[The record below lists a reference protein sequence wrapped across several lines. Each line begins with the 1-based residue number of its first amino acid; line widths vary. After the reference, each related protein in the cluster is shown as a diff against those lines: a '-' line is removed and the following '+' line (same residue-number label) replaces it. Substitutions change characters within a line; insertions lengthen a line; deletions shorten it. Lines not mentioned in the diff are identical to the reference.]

1 MSSYV
6 LPRKIARFAIF
17 RPGMPLKTW
26 LDKQSDKPDILLN
39 ASLYQSSGKPIGTII
54 ENGKMVN
61 NAGGGFG
68 FGTADGASVGFGGPW
83 DKVWKDYLT
92 GYYGIVQQGK
102 AVSKP
107 WTDEYVF
114 EQKLSRIAFGQ
125 LKDGRYA
132 VFTANGVNIDQMAVQ
147 GVQAGFESLCNLDG
161 GGSRALYW
169 LGSWVHISTRTPY
182 NAIAI
187 WLEPDTKEE
196 KPMRK
201 TFQVCLDA
209 GHYGNYNA
217 GAVKGYYESVR
228 MWKLTELLA
237 QELTSRGITVIK
249 TRSNQKSDLSLI
261 SRGKKAK
268 GCDLAVSMHSNGAS
282 QKSVDYPAGLVFRDN
297 ARTDLDERSAEIG
310 LALAKVVQNV
320 MGTTQSART
329 MTKASSSDRDGNG
342 IRDDEYYG
350 FLEGARQVKVPGV
363 ILEHSFHTNPK
374 AAAWLMSD
382 ANLAKLAKAEAD
394 CIAEWLEGTAKPVTQ
409 TLQVAQRKSA
419 TFNKAYKT
427 TADLNM
433 RAGAGTDFPV
443 LTTLPQGATFRCY
456 GFYNVEGST
465 VWLYGVAAGKKG
477 YCSKAY
483 LK

>member
-1 MSSYV
+1 MSTYI
-6 LPRKIARFAIF
+6 LPRKIHRFEIF

-26 LDKQSDKPDILLN
+26 LDRQTNKPDILLN
-39 ASLYQSSGKPIGTII
+39 CSLYHANGKPIGTII
-54 ENGKMVN
+54 DDGKMVN

-68 FGTADGASVGFGGPW
+68 FGTADGFSVGFGGPW
-83 DKVWKDYLT
+83 SKAWKDYVT

-107 WTDEYVF
+107 WADGYVF
-114 EQKLSRIAFGQ
+114 DQKLSRIAFGQ

-132 VFTANGVNIDQMAVQ
+132 VFTANGVNIDQLAVQ

-169 LGSWVHISTRTPY
+169 LGRWVHISTRTPY

-196 KPMRK
+196 KPISK
-201 TFQVCLDA
+201 PFKVCLDA

-237 QELTSRGITVIK
+237 KELTARGITVIK
-249 TRSNQKSDLSLI
+249 TRSNQATDLALT
-261 SRGKKAK
+261 SRGRKAK
-268 GCDLAVSMHSNGAS
+268 GCDLFLSMHSNAAS
-282 QKSVDYPAGLVFRDN
+282 VESVDYPVAYVPLNGTGT
-297 ARTDLDERSAEIG
+297 AIG
-310 LALAKVVQNV
+310 QKLADIVADV
-320 MGTTQSART
+320 MGTVQKGRT
-329 MTKASSSDRDGNG
+329 ATRKGSGGAD
-342 IRDDEYYG
+342 YYG
-350 FLEGARQVKVPGV
+350 VIRGAVAVGVPGV
-363 ILEHSFHTNPK
+363 ILEHSFHTNHK

-394 CIAEWLEGTAKPVTQ
+394 CIAEWLKGTAKSSAP
-409 TLQVAQRKSA
+409 TLQVAKSKSA
-419 TFNKAYKT
+419 AYNKAYKT

-433 RAGAGTDFPV
+433 RSGAGTDFPV
-443 LTTLPQGATFRCY
+443 LTTLPHGSAFRCY
-456 GFYNVEGST
+456 GFYNVVGST
-465 VWLYGVAAGKKG
+465 VWLFGEAAGKKG

-483 LK
+483 LL

>member
-1 MSSYV
+1 MSVYSI
-6 LPRKIARFAIF
+6 PRKIQRFEIF

-26 LDKQSDKPDILLN
+26 LDRQTDKPDILLN
-39 ASLYQSSGKPIGTII
+39 CSLYHANGKPIGTII
-54 ENGKMVN
+54 EDGKMVN

-68 FGTADGASVGFGGPW
+68 FGTADGFSVGFGGPW
-83 DKVWKDYLT
+83 YKAWKDYVT

-107 WTDEYVF
+107 WADGYVF
-114 EQKLSRIAFGQ
+114 DQKLSRIAFGQ

-132 VFTANGVNIDQMAVQ
+132 VFTANGVNIDQMAIQ

-169 LGSWVHISTRTPY
+169 LGRWVHISTRTPY

-187 WLEPDTKEE
+187 WLEPESKEE
-196 KPMRK
+196 KPVGK
-201 TFQVCLDA
+201 TFKVCLDA

-237 QELTSRGITVIK
+237 KELTARGITVIK
-249 TRSNQKSDLSLI
+249 TRSNQATDLALT

-268 GCDLAVSMHSNGAS
+268 GCDLFLSMHSNAAGAE
-282 QKSVDYPAGLVFRDN
+282 SVDYPVAYVPLNGTGT
-297 ARTDLDERSAEIG
+297 AIG
-310 LALAKVVQNV
+310 QKLADIVADV
-320 MGTTQSART
+320 MGTVQKGRT
-329 MTKASSSDRDGNG
+329 ATRKGSGGAD
-342 IRDDEYYG
+342 YYG
-350 FLEGARQVKVPGV
+350 VIRGAVSVGVPGV
-363 ILEHSFHTNPK
+363 ILEHSFHTNRK
-374 AAAWLMSD
+374 AAAWLMND

-394 CIAEWLEGTAKPVTQ
+394 CIAEWLKGTAKPAAQ
-409 TLQVAQRKSA
+409 TLQVAQHKSA
-419 TFNKAYKT
+419 AYNKAYKT

-433 RAGAGTDFPV
+433 RSGAGTDFPV
-443 LTTLPQGATFRCY
+443 LTTLEKGAAFRCY
-456 GFYNVEGST
+456 GFYNVVGST
-465 VWLYGVAAGKKG
+465 VWLFGDAAGKKG

-483 LK
+483 LL

>member
-1 MSSYV
+1 MSTYI
-6 LPRKIARFAIF
+6 LPRKIKRFEIF

-26 LDKQSDKPDILLN
+26 LDKQTDKPDVLLN
-39 ASLYQSSGKPIGTII
+39 CSLYHSSGKPIGTII
-54 ENGKMVN
+54 EDGKMVN

-83 DKVWKDYLT
+83 SKAWKDYVT

-107 WTDEYVF
+107 WADGYVF
-114 EQKLSRIAFGQ
+114 DQKLSRIAFGQ

-132 VFTANGVNIDQMAVQ
+132 VFTVNGVNIDQLAVQ

-169 LGSWVHISTRTPY
+169 LGQWVHISTRTPY

-196 KPMRK
+196 KPMSRP
-201 TFQVCLDA
+201 FRVCLDA

-237 QELTSRGITVIK
+237 RELNARGITVIK
-249 TRSNQKSDLSLI
+249 TRSNQATDLALT
-261 SRGKKAK
+261 SRGRKAK
-268 GCDLAVSMHSNGAS
+268 GCDLFLSMHSNAAGAE
-282 QKSVDYPAGLVFRDN
+282 SVDYPVAYVPLNG
-297 ARTDLDERSAEIG
+297 TGTTIG
-310 LALAKVVQNV
+310 HKLADIVADV
-320 MGTTQSART
+320 MGTVQKGRT
-329 MTKASSSDRDGNG
+329 ATRKG
-342 IRDDEYYG
+342 IGGADYYG
-350 FLEGARQVKVPGV
+350 VIRGAVAVGVPGV

-394 CIAEWLEGTAKPVTQ
+394 CIAEWLKGTEKSSDP

-419 TFNKAYKT
+419 AYNKAYKT

-433 RAGAGTDFPV
+433 RSGAGTDFPV
-443 LTTLPQGATFRCY
+443 LTTLPQGAAFRCY
-456 GFYNVEGST
+456 GFYNVVGST
-465 VWLYGVAAGKKG
+465 VWLFGEAAGKKG
-477 YCSKAY
+477 YCSKVY

>member
-1 MSSYV
+1 MSTYI
-6 LPRKIARFAIF
+6 LPRKIKRFEIF

-26 LDKQSDKPDILLN
+26 MDKQTDKPDVLLN
-39 ASLYQSSGKPIGTII
+39 CSLYHANGKPIGTII
-54 ENGKMVN
+54 ADGKMVN

-68 FGTADGASVGFGGPW
+68 FGTADGFSVGFGGPW
-83 DKVWKDYLT
+83 SKAWKDYVT

-107 WTDEYVF
+107 WADGYVF
-114 EQKLSRIAFGQ
+114 DQKLSRIAFGQ

-132 VFTANGVNIDQMAVQ
+132 VFTANGVNIDQMAIQ

-169 LGSWVHISTRTPY
+169 LGQWVHISTRTPY

-187 WLEPDTKEE
+187 WLEKEPKEE
-196 KPMRK
+196 KPISRH
-201 TFQVCLDA
+201 FRVCLDA

-237 QELTSRGITVIK
+237 RELTGRGITVIK
-249 TRSNQKSDLSLI
+249 TRSNQATDLALT
-261 SRGKKAK
+261 SRGRKAK
-268 GCDLAVSMHSNGAS
+268 GCDLFLSMHSNAAS
-282 QKSVDYPAGLVFRDN
+282 VESVDYPVAYVPLNGTGT
-297 ARTDLDERSAEIG
+297 AIG
-310 LALAKVVQNV
+310 QKLADIVADIMGTVQN
-320 MGTTQSART
+320 GRT
-329 MTKASSSDRDGNG
+329 ATRKGSSGAD
-342 IRDDEYYG
+342 YYG
-350 FLEGARQVKVPGV
+350 VIRGAVAVGVPGV

-374 AAAWLMSD
+374 AAEWLMSD
-382 ANLAKLAKAEAD
+382 DNLAKLAKAEAD
-394 CIAEWLEGTAKPVTQ
+394 CIAEWLKGTAKPAAQ

-419 TFNKAYKT
+419 AYNKAYKT

-433 RAGAGTDFPV
+433 RSGAGTDFPV
-443 LTTLPQGATFRCY
+443 LTTLPQGTTFRCY
-456 GFYNVEGST
+456 GFYNVVGST
-465 VWLYGVAAGKKG
+465 VWLFGESAGKKG

-483 LK
+483 LL

>member
-1 MSSYV
+1 MSTYI
-6 LPRKIARFAIF
+6 LPRKIQRFEIF

-26 LDKQSDKPDILLN
+26 LDKQTDKPDVLLN
-39 ASLYQSSGKPIGTII
+39 CSLYHANGKPIGTII
-54 ENGKMVN
+54 EDGKMVN

-68 FGTADGASVGFGGPW
+68 FGTTDGASVGFGGPW
-83 DKVWKDYLT
+83 SKAWKDYVT

-107 WTDEYVF
+107 WADGYVF
-114 EQKLSRIAFGQ
+114 DQKLSRISFGQ

-132 VFTANGVNIDQMAVQ
+132 VFTANGVNIDQMAIQ

-161 GGSRALYW
+161 GGSRAIYW
-169 LGSWVHISTRTPY
+169 LGQWVHISIRKPY

-196 KPMRK
+196 KPMSK
-201 TFQVCLDA
+201 PFKVCLDA

-237 QELTSRGITVIK
+237 KELTARGIAVIK
-249 TRSNQKSDLSLI
+249 TRSNQATDLALT
-261 SRGKKAK
+261 SRGRKAK
-268 GCDLAVSMHSNGAS
+268 GCDLFLSMHSNAAGAE
-282 QKSVDYPAGLVFRDN
+282 SVDYPVAYVPLNGTGT
-297 ARTDLDERSAEIG
+297 AIG
-310 LALAKVVQNV
+310 QKLADIVADV
-320 MGTTQSART
+320 MGTVQNGRT
-329 MTKASSSDRDGNG
+329 DTRKGSGGAD
-342 IRDDEYYG
+342 YYG
-350 FLEGARQVKVPGV
+350 VIRGAVSVGVPGV
-363 ILEHSFHTNPK
+363 ILEHSFHTNRK

-394 CIAEWLEGTAKPVTQ
+394 CIAAWLEGTAKPVTQ

-419 TFNKAYKT
+419 AYNKAYKT

-433 RAGAGTDFPV
+433 RSGAGTDFPV
-443 LTTLPQGATFRCY
+443 LTTLPQGEAFRCY
-456 GFYNVEGST
+456 GFYNVVGST
-465 VWLYGVAAGKKG
+465 VWLFGEAAGKKG

-483 LK
+483 LL

>member
-1 MSSYV
+1 MSTYI
-6 LPRKIARFAIF
+6 LPRKIKRFEIF

-26 LDKQSDKPDILLN
+26 MDRQTDKPDILLN
-39 ASLYQSSGKPIGTII
+39 CSLYHANGKPIGTII
-54 ENGKMVN
+54 DDGKMVN

-68 FGTADGASVGFGGPW
+68 FGTADGFSVGFGGPW
-83 DKVWKDYLT
+83 AKAWRDYVT

-107 WTDEYVF
+107 WADGYVF
-114 EQKLSRIAFGQ
+114 DQKLSRIAFGQ

-132 VFTANGVNIDQMAVQ
+132 VFTANGVNIDQMAIQ
-147 GVQAGFESLCNLDG
+147 GVQAGFENLCNLDG

-169 LGSWVHISTRTPY
+169 LGQWVHISTRTPY

-196 KPMRK
+196 KPMSK
-201 TFQVCLDA
+201 PFKVCLDA

-237 QELTSRGITVIK
+237 KELTARGIAVIK
-249 TRSNQKSDLSLI
+249 TRSNQATDLALT
-261 SRGKKAK
+261 SRGRKAK
-268 GCDLAVSMHSNGAS
+268 GCDLFLSMHSNAAGAE
-282 QKSVDYPAGLVFRDN
+282 SVDYPVAYVPLNGTGT
-297 ARTDLDERSAEIG
+297 AIG
-310 LALAKVVQNV
+310 QKLADIVADV
-320 MGTTQSART
+320 MGTVQKGRT
-329 MTKASSSDRDGNG
+329 ATRKGSGGAD
-342 IRDDEYYG
+342 YYG
-350 FLEGARQVKVPGV
+350 VIRGAVAVGVPGV

-374 AAAWLMSD
+374 AAEWLMSD

-394 CIAEWLEGTAKPVTQ
+394 CIAAWLEGTAKPAAQ
-409 TLQVAQRKSA
+409 KLQVAQRKSA
-419 TFNKAYKT
+419 AYNKAYKT

-433 RAGAGTDFPV
+433 RSGAGTDFPV
-443 LTTLPQGATFRCY
+443 LTTLPHGAAFRCY
-456 GFYNVEGST
+456 GFYNVVGST
-465 VWLYGVAAGKKG
+465 VWLFGEAAGKKG

-483 LK
+483 LL

>member
-1 MSSYV
+1 MSTYI
-6 LPRKIARFAIF
+6 LPRKIKRFEIF

-26 LDKQSDKPDILLN
+26 LDKQTDKPDILLN
-39 ASLYQSSGKPIGTII
+39 CSLYHANGKPIGTII
-54 ENGKMVN
+54 EDGKMVN

-83 DKVWKDYLT
+83 SKAWRDYVT

-107 WTDEYVF
+107 WADGYVF
-114 EQKLSRIAFGQ
+114 DQKLSRIAFGQ
-125 LKDGRYA
+125 LKDGRFA
-132 VFTANGVNIDQMAVQ
+132 VFTANGVNIDQLAVQ

-187 WLEPDTKEE
+187 WLEKDPKEE
-196 KPMRK
+196 KPMSK
-201 TFQVCLDA
+201 PFKVCLDA

-217 GAVKGYYESVR
+217 GAVKGYYESVQ
-228 MWKLTELLA
+228 MWKLTERLA
-237 QELTSRGITVIK
+237 QELTARGITVIK
-249 TRSNQKSDLSLI
+249 TRSNQATDLALT

-268 GCDLAVSMHSNGAS
+268 GCDLFLSMHSNAAS
-282 QKSVDYPAGLVFRDN
+282 VESVDYPVAYVPLNGTGT
-297 ARTDLDERSAEIG
+297 AIG
-310 LALAKVVQNV
+310 QKLADIVADV
-320 MGTTQSART
+320 MGTVQKGRT
-329 MTKASSSDRDGNG
+329 ATRKGSGGAD
-342 IRDDEYYG
+342 YYG
-350 FLEGARQVKVPGV
+350 VIRGAVAVGVPGV
-363 ILEHSFHTNPK
+363 ILEHSFHTNRK

-394 CIAEWLEGTAKPVTQ
+394 CIAEWLEGTAKPAVQ

-419 TFNKAYKT
+419 AFNKAYKT
-427 TADLNM
+427 TAGLNM

-456 GFYNVEGST
+456 GFYNVVGST
-465 VWLYGVAAGKKG
+465 VWLYGEADGKKG

>member
-1 MSSYV
+1 MSTYA
-6 LPRKIARFAIF
+6 LPREIKRFEIF

-26 LDKQSDKPDILLN
+26 LDKQTDKPDILLN
-39 ASLYQSSGKPIGTII
+39 CSLYQTNGKPIGTII
-54 ENGKMVN
+54 EDGKMVN

-68 FGTADGASVGFGGPW
+68 FGTADGVSVGFGGPW
-83 DKVWKDYLT
+83 AKAWKEYVT

-102 AVSKP
+102 AGSKP
-107 WTDEYVF
+107 WADGYVF
-114 EQKLSRIAFGQ
+114 DQKLSRIAFGQ
-125 LKDGRYA
+125 LKDGRCA

-169 LGSWVHISTRTPY
+169 LGQWVHISTRTPY

-187 WLEPDTKEE
+187 WLEPETKDE
-196 KPMRK
+196 KPMSK
-201 TFQVCLDA
+201 PFKVCLDA

-217 GAVKGYYESVR
+217 GAVTGYYESVR

-237 QELTSRGITVIK
+237 RELTARGITVIK
-249 TRSNQKSDLSLI
+249 TRSNQKSDLALI

-268 GCDLAVSMHSNGAS
+268 GCDLFVSLHSNAAS
-282 QKSVDYPAGLVFRDN
+282 AASVDYPVGIVFREN
-297 ARTDLDERSAEIG
+297 ARTDLDERSEEIG
-310 LALAKVVQNV
+310 LALAKVVQSV
-320 MGTTQSART
+320 MGTVQIART
-329 MTKASSSDRDGNG
+329 MTKASGSDRDGNG

-350 FLEGARQVKVPGV
+350 ALEGARQVKVPGV

-374 AAAWLMSD
+374 AAAWLMVD
-382 ANLAKLAKAEAD
+382 ANLKKLAEAEAE
-394 CIAEWLEGTAKPVTQ
+394 CIAEWLEGTAVPAVQ

-419 TFNKAYKT
+419 AYNKAYKT

-433 RAGAGTDFPV
+433 RAGAGTEFPV
-443 LTTLPQGATFRCY
+443 LATLPQGATFRCY
-456 GFYNVEGST
+456 GLYNVVGSS
-465 VWLYGVAAGKKG
+465 VWLYGVANGKKG

>member
-1 MSSYV
+1 MSTYA
-6 LPRKIARFAIF
+6 LPREIKRFEIF
-17 RPGMPLKTW
+17 RPGIPLKTW
-26 LDKQSDKPDILLN
+26 LDKQTDKPDVVLN
-39 ASLYQSSGKPIGTII
+39 CSLYQTNGKPIGTII
-54 ENGKMVN
+54 EDGKMVN

-83 DKVWKDYLT
+83 SKAWKDYVT

-107 WTDEYVF
+107 WADGYVF
-114 EQKLSRIAFGQ
+114 DQKLSRIAFGQ

-132 VFTANGVNIDQMAVQ
+132 VFTANGVNIDQMAIQ

-169 LGSWVHISTRTPY
+169 LGQWVHISTRTPY

-187 WLEPDTKEE
+187 WLEPETKEE
-196 KPMRK
+196 KPMSK
-201 TFQVCLDA
+201 TFKVCLDA

-237 QELTSRGITVIK
+237 KELTARGITVIK
-249 TRSNQKSDLSLI
+249 TRSNQATDLALT

-268 GCDLAVSMHSNGAS
+268 GCDLFLSMHSNAAGAA
-282 QKSVDYPAGLVFRDN
+282 SVDYPVAYVPLNGTGT
-297 ARTDLDERSAEIG
+297 AIG
-310 LALAKVVQNV
+310 QKLADIVADV
-320 MGTTQSART
+320 MGTVQKGRT
-329 MTKASSSDRDGNG
+329 ATRKGSGGAD
-342 IRDDEYYG
+342 YYG
-350 FLEGARQVKVPGV
+350 VIRGAVAVGVPGV

-374 AAAWLMSD
+374 AAAWLMND
-382 ANLAKLAKAEAD
+382 ANLKKLAKAEAE
-394 CIAEWLEGTAKPVTQ
+394 CIAEWLEKTAVPAVQ

-419 TFNKAYKT
+419 AYNKAYKT

-433 RAGAGTDFPV
+433 RAGAGTEFPV
-443 LTTLPQGATFRCY
+443 LATLPQGATFRCY
-456 GFYNVEGST
+456 GFYNVVGST
-465 VWLYGVAAGKKG
+465 VWLFGEAEGKKG

>member
-1 MSSYV
+1 MSVYA
-6 LPRKIARFAIF
+6 LPREIKRFEIF

-26 LDKQSDKPDILLN
+26 LDRKTDKPDILLN
-39 ASLYQSSGKPIGTII
+39 CSLYHANGKPIGTII
-54 ENGKMVN
+54 EDGKMVN
-61 NAGGGFG
+61 NAGVGFG

-83 DKVWKDYLT
+83 DKAWKDYVT

-107 WTDEYVF
+107 WADGYVF
-114 EQKLSRIAFGQ
+114 DQKLSRIAFGQ

-161 GGSRALYW
+161 GGSRALYL
-169 LGSWVHISTRTPY
+169 LGNWVHISTRTPY

-187 WLEPDTKEE
+187 WLEKEPKEE
-196 KPMRK
+196 KYVSKPFK
-201 TFQVCLDA
+201 VCLDA

-217 GAVKGYYESVR
+217 GAVTGYYESVR

-237 QELTSRGITVIK
+237 QELTARGITVIK
-249 TRSNQKSDLSLI
+249 TRSNQATDLALT

-268 GCDLAVSMHSNGAS
+268 GCDLFLSMHSNAAS
-282 QKSVDYPAGLVFRDN
+282 VESVDYPVAYVPLNGTGTAIGQKLSDIVADVMETVQKG
-297 ARTDLDERSAEIG
+297 RTATRKGSGGAD
-310 LALAKVVQNV
+310 
-320 MGTTQSART
+320 
-329 MTKASSSDRDGNG
+329 
-342 IRDDEYYG
+342 YYG
-350 FLEGARQVKVPGV
+350 VIRGAVAVGVPGV

-374 AAAWLMSD
+374 AAAWLIVD
-382 ANLAKLAKAEAD
+382 ANLAKLAKAEAE
-394 CIAEWLEGTAKPVTQ
+394 CIAEWLEGTAKPAVQ

-419 TFNKAYKT
+419 AFNKAYKT

-433 RAGAGTDFPV
+433 RAGAGTEFPV
-443 LTTLPQGATFRCY
+443 LATLPQGATFRCY
-456 GFYNVEGST
+456 GLYNVVGSS
-465 VWLYGVAAGKKG
+465 VWLYGVANGKKG

>member
-1 MSSYV
+1 MSTYA
-6 LPRKIARFAIF
+6 LPREIRRFEIF

-39 ASLYQSSGKPIGTII
+39 GSLYQSSGKPIGTII

-68 FGTADGASVGFGGPW
+68 FGTTDGASVGFGGPW
-83 DKVWKDYLT
+83 AKAWKDYAT

-107 WTDEYVF
+107 WADGYVF
-114 EQKLSRIAFGQ
+114 DQKLSRIAFGQ

-132 VFTANGVNIDQMAVQ
+132 VFTANGVNIEQLAVQ

-169 LGSWVHISTRTPY
+169 LGQWVHISNRTPY

-187 WLEPDTKEE
+187 WLEPETKEE
-196 KPMRK
+196 KPMSK
-201 TFQVCLDA
+201 TFKVCLDA
-209 GHYGNYNA
+209 GHYGNYHA

-237 QELTSRGITVIK
+237 KELTARGITVIK
-249 TRSNQKSDLSLI
+249 TRSNQATDLALT

-268 GCDLAVSMHSNGAS
+268 GCDLFLSMHSNAAS
-282 QKSVDYPAGLVFRDN
+282 VESVDYPVAYVPLNGTGT
-297 ARTDLDERSAEIG
+297 AIG
-310 LALAKVVQNV
+310 QKLADIVADV
-320 MGTTQSART
+320 MGTVQKGRT
-329 MTKASSSDRDGNG
+329 ATRKGSGGAD
-342 IRDDEYYG
+342 YYG
-350 FLEGARQVKVPGV
+350 VIRGAVAVGVPGV
-363 ILEHSFHTNPK
+363 ILEHSFHTNQK
-374 AAAWLMSD
+374 AAAWLMVD

-419 TFNKAYKT
+419 AFNKAYKT

-456 GFYNVEGST
+456 GFYNVVGSA
-465 VWLYGVAAGKKG
+465 VWLFGEAAGKKG

>member
-1 MSSYV
+1 MSVYA
-6 LPRKIARFAIF
+6 LPRKIGRFELF

-26 LDKQSDKPDILLN
+26 LDRQTDKPDILLN
-39 ASLYQSSGKPIGTII
+39 CSLYQTNGKPIGTII
-54 ENGKMVN
+54 EDGKMVN
-61 NAGGGFG
+61 NAGSGFG

-83 DKVWKDYLT
+83 SKAWKDYVT

-107 WTDEYVF
+107 WADGYVF
-114 EQKLSRIAFGQ
+114 DQKLSRIAFGQ

-132 VFTANGVNIDQMAVQ
+132 VFTANGVNIDQLAVQ

-169 LGSWVHISTRTPY
+169 LGRWVHISTRTPY

-196 KPMRK
+196 KPMSRP
-201 TFQVCLDA
+201 FRVCLDA

-237 QELTSRGITVIK
+237 KELTARGIAVIK
-249 TRSNQKSDLSLI
+249 TRSNQATDLALT
-261 SRGKKAK
+261 SRGRKAN
-268 GCDLAVSMHSNGAS
+268 GCDLFLSMHSNAAGAE
-282 QKSVDYPAGLVFRDN
+282 SVDYPVAYVPLNGTGT
-297 ARTDLDERSAEIG
+297 AIG
-310 LALAKVVQNV
+310 QKLADIVADV
-320 MGTTQSART
+320 MGTVQKGRT
-329 MTKASSSDRDGNG
+329 ATRKGSGGAD
-342 IRDDEYYG
+342 YYG
-350 FLEGARQVKVPGV
+350 VIRGAVAVGVTGV

-374 AAAWLMSD
+374 AAAWLMND

-394 CIAEWLEGTAKPVTQ
+394 CIAEWLEGTAKPAAQ

-419 TFNKAYKT
+419 AYNKAYKT

-433 RAGAGTDFPV
+433 RSGAGTDFSV
-443 LTTLPQGATFRCY
+443 LTTLPQGSAFRCY
-456 GFYNVEGST
+456 GFYNVVGST
-465 VWLYGVAAGKKG
+465 VWLFGEAAGKKG
-477 YCSKAY
+477 YCSKVY

>member
-1 MSSYV
+1 MSVYA
-6 LPRKIARFAIF
+6 LPREIQRFEIF

-26 LDKQSDKPDILLN
+26 LDKQTDKPDILLN
-39 ASLYQSSGKPIGTII
+39 CSLYHSNGKPIGTII
-54 ENGKMVN
+54 EDGKMVN

-68 FGTADGASVGFGGPW
+68 FGTTDGASVGFGGPW
-83 DKVWKDYLT
+83 AKAWKDYVT

-107 WTDEYVF
+107 WADGYVF
-114 EQKLSRIAFGQ
+114 DQKLSRIAFGQ

-132 VFTANGVNIDQMAVQ
+132 VFTANGVNIDQLAVQ

-187 WLEPDTKEE
+187 WLEPDPKEKKLMS
-196 KPMRK
+196 KPFK
-201 TFQVCLDA
+201 VCLDA

-237 QELTSRGITVIK
+237 QELTARGITVIK
-249 TRSNQKSDLSLI
+249 TRSNQATDLALT
-261 SRGKKAK
+261 SRGRKAK
-268 GCDLAVSMHSNGAS
+268 GCDLFLSMHSNAAGAE
-282 QKSVDYPAGLVFRDN
+282 SVDYPVAYVPLNGTGT
-297 ARTDLDERSAEIG
+297 AIG
-310 LALAKVVQNV
+310 QKLADIVADV
-320 MGTTQSART
+320 MGTVQKGRT
-329 MTKASSSDRDGNG
+329 ATRKGSGGAD
-342 IRDDEYYG
+342 YYG
-350 FLEGARQVKVPGV
+350 VIRGAVAVGVPGV

-382 ANLAKLAKAEAD
+382 ANLSRLAKAEAD
-394 CIAEWLEGTAKPVTQ
+394 CIAAWLEETAKPVTQ

-419 TFNKAYKT
+419 AFNKAYKT
-427 TADLNM
+427 TDDLNM
-433 RAGAGTDFPV
+433 RSGAGTDFPV
-443 LTTLPQGATFRCY
+443 LTTLPQGAAFRCY

-465 VWLYGVAAGKKG
+465 VWLFGEAAGKKG

>member
-1 MSSYV
+1 MSVYAI
-6 LPRKIARFAIF
+6 PRKIGRFEIF

-26 LDKQSDKPDILLN
+26 LDRQTDKPDILLN
-39 ASLYQSSGKPIGTII
+39 CSLYQTNGKPIGTII
-54 ENGKMVN
+54 EDDKMVN

-68 FGTADGASVGFGGPW
+68 FGTTDGASVGFGGPW
-83 DKVWKDYLT
+83 AKAWKDYVT

-107 WTDEYVF
+107 WADGYVF
-114 EQKLSRIAFGQ
+114 DQKLSRVAFGQ

-132 VFTANGVNIDQMAVQ
+132 VFTANGVNIDQLAVQ

-169 LGSWVHISTRTPY
+169 LGRWVHISTRTPY

-196 KPMRK
+196 KPMSK
-201 TFQVCLDA
+201 TFKVCLDA

-237 QELTSRGITVIK
+237 KELTARGIAVIK
-249 TRSNQKSDLSLI
+249 TRSNQATDLALT
-261 SRGKKAK
+261 SRGRKAN
-268 GCDLAVSMHSNGAS
+268 GCDLFLSMHSNAAGAE
-282 QKSVDYPAGLVFRDN
+282 SVDYPVAYVPLNGTGT
-297 ARTDLDERSAEIG
+297 AIG
-310 LALAKVVQNV
+310 QKLADIVADV
-320 MGTTQSART
+320 MGTVQKGRT
-329 MTKASSSDRDGNG
+329 ATRKGSGGAD
-342 IRDDEYYG
+342 YYG
-350 FLEGARQVKVPGV
+350 VIRGAVSVGVPGV

-394 CIAEWLEGTAKPVTQ
+394 CIAAWLEGTEKPAFQ

-419 TFNKAYKT
+419 AYNKAYKT

-433 RAGAGTDFPV
+433 RSGAGTDFPV
-443 LTTLPQGATFRCY
+443 LTTLPQGSAFRCY
-456 GFYNVEGST
+456 GFYNVVGST
-465 VWLYGVAAGKKG
+465 VWLFGEAAGKKG
-477 YCSKAY
+477 YCSKVY

>member
-1 MSSYV
+1 MSTYI
-6 LPRKIARFAIF
+6 LPRKIKRFEIF

-26 LDKQSDKPDILLN
+26 LDRQTNKPDILLN
-39 ASLYQSSGKPIGTII
+39 CSLYHANGKPIGTII
-54 ENGKMVN
+54 EDGKMVN

-83 DKVWKDYLT
+83 AKAWKDYVT

-107 WTDEYVF
+107 WADGYVF
-114 EQKLSRIAFGQ
+114 DQKLSRIAFGQ

-132 VFTANGVNIDQMAVQ
+132 VFTANGVNIDQLAVQ

-169 LGSWVHISTRTPY
+169 LGQWVYISTRTPY

-187 WLEPDTKEE
+187 WLEPEPKEE
-196 KPMRK
+196 KPVGK
-201 TFQVCLDA
+201 PFKVCLDA

-237 QELTSRGITVIK
+237 KELTARGIAVIK
-249 TRSNQKSDLSLI
+249 TRSNQATDLALT
-261 SRGKKAK
+261 SRGRKAK
-268 GCDLAVSMHSNGAS
+268 GCDLFLSMHSNAAS
-282 QKSVDYPAGLVFRDN
+282 AESVDYPVAYVPLNGTGT
-297 ARTDLDERSAEIG
+297 AIG
-310 LALAKVVQNV
+310 QKLADIVADV
-320 MGTTQSART
+320 MGTVQKGRT
-329 MTKASSSDRDGNG
+329 ATRKGSGGAD
-342 IRDDEYYG
+342 YYG
-350 FLEGARQVKVPGV
+350 VIRGAVAVGVPGV

-374 AAAWLMSD
+374 VAAWLMND

-394 CIAEWLEGTAKPVTQ
+394 CIAEWLEGTAKPSAQ

-419 TFNKAYKT
+419 AFNKAYKT

-433 RAGAGTDFPV
+433 RSGAGTDFPV
-443 LTTLPQGATFRCY
+443 LTTLPHGAAFRCY
-456 GFYNVEGST
+456 GFYNVVGST
-465 VWLYGVAAGKKG
+465 VWLFGEAAGKKG

-483 LK
+483 LL

>member
-1 MSSYV
+1 MSTYI
-6 LPRKIARFAIF
+6 LPRKIKRFEIF

-26 LDKQSDKPDILLN
+26 LDRQTDKPDILLN
-39 ASLYQSSGKPIGTII
+39 CSLYHANGKPIGTII
-54 ENGKMVN
+54 EDGKMVN

-68 FGTADGASVGFGGPW
+68 FGTADGFSVGFGGPW
-83 DKVWKDYLT
+83 SKAWKDYAT

-107 WTDEYVF
+107 WADGYVF
-114 EQKLSRIAFGQ
+114 DQKLSRIAFGQ

-132 VFTANGVNIDQMAVQ
+132 VFTANGVNIDQMAIQ

-169 LGSWVHISTRTPY
+169 LGRWVHISTRTPY

-187 WLEPDTKEE
+187 WLEPKPKEE
-196 KPMRK
+196 KPVGK
-201 TFQVCLDA
+201 TFKVCLDA

-237 QELTSRGITVIK
+237 KELTDRGITVIK
-249 TRSNQKSDLSLI
+249 TRSNQATDLALT

-268 GCDLAVSMHSNGAS
+268 GCDLFLSMHSNAAGAE
-282 QKSVDYPAGLVFRDN
+282 SVDYPVAYVPLNGTGT
-297 ARTDLDERSAEIG
+297 AIG
-310 LALAKVVQNV
+310 QKLADIVADV
-320 MGTTQSART
+320 MGTVQKGRT
-329 MTKASSSDRDGNG
+329 ATRKGSVGAD
-342 IRDDEYYG
+342 YYG
-350 FLEGARQVKVPGV
+350 VIRGAVAVGVTGV

-374 AAAWLMSD
+374 AAAWLMND

-394 CIAEWLEGTAKPVTQ
+394 CIAEWLKETAKSSSQ
-409 TLQVAQRKSA
+409 TLQVAKRKSA
-419 TFNKAYKT
+419 AYNKAYKT

-433 RAGAGTDFPV
+433 RSGAGTDFPV
-443 LTTLPQGATFRCY
+443 LTTLEKGAAFRCY
-456 GFYNVEGST
+456 GFYNMVGST
-465 VWLYGVAAGKKG
+465 VWLFGEAAGKKG

-483 LK
+483 LL

>member
-1 MSSYV
+1 MSTYII
-6 LPRKIARFAIF
+6 PRKIKRFEIF

-26 LDKQSDKPDILLN
+26 LDRQTDKPDILLN
-39 ASLYQSSGKPIGTII
+39 CSLYHANGKPIGTII
-54 ENGKMVN
+54 ADGKMVN

-68 FGTADGASVGFGGPW
+68 FGTADGFSVGFGGPW
-83 DKVWKDYLT
+83 SKAWKYYVT

-107 WTDEYVF
+107 WADGYVF
-114 EQKLSRIAFGQ
+114 DQKLSRIAFGQ

-132 VFTANGVNIDQMAVQ
+132 VFTANGVNIDQMAIH

-169 LGSWVHISTRTPY
+169 LGQWVHISTRTPY

-187 WLEPDTKEE
+187 WLDPDTKEE
-196 KPMRK
+196 KPISK
-201 TFQVCLDA
+201 PFKVCLDA

-237 QELTSRGITVIK
+237 KELTTRGITVIK
-249 TRSNQKSDLSLI
+249 TRSNQATDLALT
-261 SRGKKAK
+261 SRGRKAK
-268 GCDLAVSMHSNGAS
+268 GCDLFLSMHSNAAS
-282 QKSVDYPAGLVFRDN
+282 VESVDYPVAYVPLNGTGT
-297 ARTDLDERSAEIG
+297 AIG
-310 LALAKVVQNV
+310 QKLADIVADV
-320 MGTTQSART
+320 MGTVQNGRT
-329 MTKASSSDRDGNG
+329 ATRKGSGGAD
-342 IRDDEYYG
+342 YYG
-350 FLEGARQVKVPGV
+350 VIRGAVAVGVPGV
-363 ILEHSFHTNPK
+363 ILEHSFHTNTK
-374 AAAWLMSD
+374 AAAWLMND

-394 CIAEWLEGTAKPVTQ
+394 CIAAWLEGTAKSSAQ

-419 TFNKAYKT
+419 AYNKAYKT

-433 RAGAGTDFPV
+433 RSGAGTDFPV
-443 LTTLPQGATFRCY
+443 LTTLEKGEAFRCY
-456 GFYNVEGST
+456 GFYNVVGST
-465 VWLYGVAAGKKG
+465 VWLFGESSGKKG

-483 LK
+483 LL

>member
-1 MSSYV
+1 MSTYI
-6 LPRKIARFAIF
+6 LPRKIQRFEIF

-26 LDKQSDKPDILLN
+26 LDSQTNKPDILLN
-39 ASLYQSSGKPIGTII
+39 CSLYHANGKPIGTII
-54 ENGKMVN
+54 ADGKMVN

-68 FGTADGASVGFGGPW
+68 FGTADGFSVGFGGPW
-83 DKVWKDYLT
+83 SKSWKDYVT

-107 WTDEYVF
+107 WADGYVF
-114 EQKLSRIAFGQ
+114 DQKLSRIAFGQ

-132 VFTANGVNIDQMAVQ
+132 VFTANGVNIDQMAIQ
-147 GVQAGFESLCNLDG
+147 GAQAGFESLCNLDG

-169 LGSWVHISTRTPY
+169 LGQWVHISTRTPY
-182 NAIAI
+182 NATAI

-196 KPMRK
+196 KPMSRP
-201 TFQVCLDA
+201 FRVCLDA

-237 QELTSRGITVIK
+237 RELTARGITVIK
-249 TRSNQKSDLSLI
+249 TRSNQATDLALT
-261 SRGKKAK
+261 SRGRKAK
-268 GCDLAVSMHSNGAS
+268 GCDLFLSMHSNAAS
-282 QKSVDYPAGLVFRDN
+282 AESVDYPVAYVPLNGTGT
-297 ARTDLDERSAEIG
+297 AIG
-310 LALAKVVQNV
+310 QKLADIVADV
-320 MGTTQSART
+320 MGTVQNGRT
-329 MTKASSSDRDGNG
+329 ATRKGSGGAD
-342 IRDDEYYG
+342 YYG
-350 FLEGARQVKVPGV
+350 VIRGAVAVGVPGV

-382 ANLAKLAKAEAD
+382 DNLAKLAKAEAD
-394 CIAEWLEGTAKPVTQ
+394 CIAAWLKETAKSSSQ

-419 TFNKAYKT
+419 AYNKAYKT

-433 RAGAGTDFPV
+433 RSGAGTDFPV
-443 LTTLPQGATFRCY
+443 LTTLPHGAAFRCY
-456 GFYNVEGST
+456 GFYNVVGST
-465 VWLYGVAAGKKG
+465 VWLFGEAAGKKG

-483 LK
+483 LL

>member
-1 MSSYV
+1 MSVYA
-6 LPRKIARFAIF
+6 LPRKIQRFEIF

-26 LDKQSDKPDILLN
+26 LDKQTDKPDVLLN
-39 ASLYQSSGKPIGTII
+39 CSLYHANGKPIGTII
-54 ENGKMVN
+54 EDGKMVN

-68 FGTADGASVGFGGPW
+68 FGTADGFSVGFGGPW
-83 DKVWKDYLT
+83 AKAWKEYVT

-107 WTDEYVF
+107 WADGYVF
-114 EQKLSRIAFGQ
+114 DQKLSRIAFGQ

-132 VFTANGVNIDQMAVQ
+132 VFTANGVNIDQMAIQ

-169 LGSWVHISTRTPY
+169 LGNWVHISTRTPY

-187 WLEPDTKEE
+187 WLEPETKEE
-196 KPMRK
+196 KPMSK
-201 TFQVCLDA
+201 PFKVCLDA

-217 GAVKGYYESVR
+217 GAVTGYYESVR

-237 QELTSRGITVIK
+237 KELTARGITVIK
-249 TRSNQKSDLSLI
+249 TRSNQATDLALT

-268 GCDLAVSMHSNGAS
+268 GCDLFLSMHSNAAS
-282 QKSVDYPAGLVFRDN
+282 VESVDYPVAYVPLNGTGT
-297 ARTDLDERSAEIG
+297 AIG
-310 LALAKVVQNV
+310 QKLADIVADV
-320 MGTTQSART
+320 MGTVQKGRT
-329 MTKASSSDRDGNG
+329 ATRKGSGGAD
-342 IRDDEYYG
+342 YYG
-350 FLEGARQVKVPGV
+350 VIRGAVSVGVPGV

-374 AAAWLMSD
+374 AAAWLMVD
-382 ANLAKLAKAEAD
+382 ANLAKLAKAEAE
-394 CIAEWLEGTAKPVTQ
+394 CIAGWLERTAKPVTQ

-419 TFNKAYKT
+419 AFNKAYKT

-433 RAGAGTDFPV
+433 RSGAGTDFPV
-443 LTTLPQGATFRCY
+443 LATLSQGATFRCY
-456 GFYNVEGST
+456 GFYNVVGST
-465 VWLYGVAAGKKG
+465 VWLFGVADGKKG
-477 YCSKAY
+477 YCSKAF

>member
-1 MSSYV
+1 MSTYI
-6 LPRKIARFAIF
+6 LPRKIKRFEIF

-26 LDKQSDKPDILLN
+26 LDRQTNKPDILLN
-39 ASLYQSSGKPIGTII
+39 CSLYHANGKPIGTII
-54 ENGKMVN
+54 DDGKMVN

-68 FGTADGASVGFGGPW
+68 FGTDDGASVGFGGPW
-83 DKVWKDYLT
+83 AKAWKDYVT

-107 WTDEYVF
+107 WADGYVF
-114 EQKLSRIAFGQ
+114 DQKLSRIAFGQ
-125 LKDGRYA
+125 LKNGRYA
-132 VFTANGVNIDQMAVQ
+132 VFTANGVNIDQMAIQ

-169 LGSWVHISTRTPY
+169 LGQWVHISTRTPY

-196 KPMRK
+196 KPMSK
-201 TFQVCLDA
+201 PFKVCLDA

-237 QELTSRGITVIK
+237 KELTARGIAVIK
-249 TRSNQKSDLSLI
+249 TRSNQATDLALT
-261 SRGKKAK
+261 SRGRKAK
-268 GCDLAVSMHSNGAS
+268 GCDLFLSMHSNAAGAE
-282 QKSVDYPAGLVFRDN
+282 SVDYPVAYVPLNGTGT
-297 ARTDLDERSAEIG
+297 AIG
-310 LALAKVVQNV
+310 QKLADIVADV
-320 MGTTQSART
+320 MGTVQKGRT
-329 MTKASSSDRDGNG
+329 ATRKGSSGSD
-342 IRDDEYYG
+342 YYG
-350 FLEGARQVKVPGV
+350 VIRGAVSVGVPGV

-382 ANLAKLAKAEAD
+382 ANLTKLAKAESD
-394 CIAEWLEGTAKPVTQ
+394 CIAEWLEGTAKPSAP

-419 TFNKAYKT
+419 AYNKAYKT

-433 RAGAGTDFPV
+433 RSGAGTDFPV
-443 LTTLPQGATFRCY
+443 LTTLPKGAAFRCY
-456 GFYNVEGST
+456 GFYNMVGST
-465 VWLYGVAAGKKG
+465 VWLFGEAAGKKG

-483 LK
+483 LL

>member
-1 MSSYV
+1 MSTYI
-6 LPRKIARFAIF
+6 LPRKIKRFEIF

-26 LDKQSDKPDILLN
+26 LDKQTDKPDILLN
-39 ASLYQSSGKPIGTII
+39 CSLYHANGKPIGTII
-54 ENGKMVN
+54 ADGKMVN

-68 FGTADGASVGFGGPW
+68 FGTTDGASVGFGGPW
-83 DKVWKDYLT
+83 AKAWKDYVT

-107 WTDEYVF
+107 WADGYVF
-114 EQKLSRIAFGQ
+114 DQKLSRIAFGQ

-169 LGSWVHISTRTPY
+169 LGQWVHISTRTPY

-187 WLEPDTKEE
+187 WLEPDTNEA
-196 KPMRK
+196 KPISK
-201 TFQVCLDA
+201 PFKVCLDA

-237 QELTSRGITVIK
+237 KELTARGITVIK
-249 TRSNQKSDLSLI
+249 TRSNQATDLALT
-261 SRGKKAK
+261 SRGRKAK
-268 GCDLAVSMHSNGAS
+268 GCDLFLSMHSNAAGAE
-282 QKSVDYPAGLVFRDN
+282 SVDYPAAYVPLNGTGT
-297 ARTDLDERSAEIG
+297 AIG
-310 LALAKVVQNV
+310 QKLADIVADV
-320 MGTTQSART
+320 MGTVQKGRT
-329 MTKASSSDRDGNG
+329 ATRKGSGGAD
-342 IRDDEYYG
+342 YYG
-350 FLEGARQVKVPGV
+350 VIRGAVAVGVPGV
-363 ILEHSFHTNPK
+363 ILEHSFHTNHK

-382 ANLAKLAKAEAD
+382 DNLSRLARAEAD
-394 CIAEWLEGTAKPVTQ
+394 CIAEWMEGTAKPAAQ
-409 TLQVAQRKSA
+409 TLQVAKHKSA
-419 TFNKAYKT
+419 AYNKAYKT

-433 RAGAGTDFPV
+433 RSGAGTDFPV
-443 LTTLPQGATFRCY
+443 LTTLEKGEAFRCY
-456 GFYNVEGST
+456 GFYNVVGST
-465 VWLYGVAAGKKG
+465 VWLFGEAAGKKG

-483 LK
+483 LL

>member
-1 MSSYV
+1 MSTYA
-6 LPRKIARFAIF
+6 LPREIKRFEIF
-17 RPGMPLKTW
+17 RPGIPLKTW
-26 LDKQSDKPDILLN
+26 LDKQTDKPDVVLN
-39 ASLYQSSGKPIGTII
+39 CSLYQTNGKPIGTII
-54 ENGKMVN
+54 EDGKMVN

-68 FGTADGASVGFGGPW
+68 FGTADVSSVGFGGPW
-83 DKVWKDYLT
+83 SKAWKDYVT

-102 AVSKP
+102 AVDKP
-107 WTDEYVF
+107 WADGYVF
-114 EQKLSRIAFGQ
+114 DQKLSRIAFGQ

-169 LGSWVHISTRTPY
+169 LGQWVHISTRTPY

-187 WLEPDTKEE
+187 WLEPETKEE
-196 KPMRK
+196 KPMSK
-201 TFQVCLDA
+201 TFKVCLDA

-237 QELTSRGITVIK
+237 KELTARGITVIK
-249 TRSNQKSDLSLI
+249 TRSNQATDLALT
-261 SRGKKAK
+261 SRGRKAK
-268 GCDLAVSMHSNGAS
+268 GCDLFLSMHSNAAGAA
-282 QKSVDYPAGLVFRDN
+282 SVDYPVAYVPLNGTGT
-297 ARTDLDERSAEIG
+297 AIG
-310 LALAKVVQNV
+310 QKLADIVADV
-320 MGTTQSART
+320 MGTVQKGRT
-329 MTKASSSDRDGNG
+329 ATRKGSGGAD
-342 IRDDEYYG
+342 YYG
-350 FLEGARQVKVPGV
+350 VIRGAVAVGVPGV

-374 AAAWLMSD
+374 AAAWLMND
-382 ANLAKLAKAEAD
+382 ANLKKLAKAEAE
-394 CIAEWLEGTAKPVTQ
+394 CIADWLEKTAVPAVQ

-419 TFNKAYKT
+419 AYNKAYKT

-456 GFYNVEGST
+456 GFYNVVGST
-465 VWLYGVAAGKKG
+465 VWLFGEAAGKKG

>member
-1 MSSYV
+1 MSTYI
-6 LPRKIARFAIF
+6 LPRKIKRFEIF

-26 LDKQSDKPDILLN
+26 LDRQTDKPDILLN
-39 ASLYQSSGKPIGTII
+39 CSLYHANGKPIGTII
-54 ENGKMVN
+54 EDGKMVN

-83 DKVWKDYLT
+83 AKTWKDYVT

-107 WTDEYVF
+107 WTDGYVF
-114 EQKLSRIAFGQ
+114 DQKLSRIAFGQ

-132 VFTANGVNIDQMAVQ
+132 VFTANGVNIDQLAVQ
-147 GVQAGFESLCNLDG
+147 CVQAGFESLCNLDG

-169 LGSWVHISTRTPY
+169 LGQWVHISIRTPY

-196 KPMRK
+196 KPMSRPFK
-201 TFQVCLDA
+201 VCLDA

-237 QELTSRGITVIK
+237 KELTARGIAVIK
-249 TRSNQKSDLSLI
+249 TRSNQATDLALT
-261 SRGKKAK
+261 SRGRKAK
-268 GCDLAVSMHSNGAS
+268 GCDLFLSMHSNAAS
-282 QKSVDYPAGLVFRDN
+282 VESVDYPVAYVPLNGTGT
-297 ARTDLDERSAEIG
+297 AIG
-310 LALAKVVQNV
+310 QKLADIVADV
-320 MGTTQSART
+320 MGTVQKGRT
-329 MTKASSSDRDGNG
+329 ATRKGSGGAD
-342 IRDDEYYG
+342 YYG
-350 FLEGARQVKVPGV
+350 VIRGAVAVGVTGV

-382 ANLAKLAKAEAD
+382 AHLAKLAKAEAD
-394 CIAEWLEGTAKPVTQ
+394 CIAEWLEETAKPAAQ
-409 TLQVAQRKSA
+409 TLQVAQHKSA
-419 TFNKAYKT
+419 AYNKAYKT

-433 RAGAGTDFPV
+433 RSGAGTDFPV
-443 LTTLPQGATFRCY
+443 LTTLPHGAAFRCY
-456 GFYNVEGST
+456 GFYNVVGST
-465 VWLYGVAAGKKG
+465 VWLFGEAAGKKG

-483 LK
+483 LL

>member
-1 MSSYV
+1 MSVYA
-6 LPRKIARFAIF
+6 LPRKIGRFEIF

-26 LDKQSDKPDILLN
+26 LDRQTDKPDVLLN
-39 ASLYQSSGKPIGTII
+39 CSLYHANGKPIGTII
-54 ENGKMVN
+54 EDGKMVN

-68 FGTADGASVGFGGPW
+68 FGTTDGASVGFGGPW
-83 DKVWKDYLT
+83 AKAWKDYVT

-107 WTDEYVF
+107 WADGYVF
-114 EQKLSRIAFGQ
+114 DQKLSRVAFGQ

-169 LGSWVHISTRTPY
+169 LGQWVHISTRTPY

-187 WLEPDTKEE
+187 WLEKDTKEE
-196 KPMRK
+196 KPMSK
-201 TFQVCLDA
+201 PFKVCLDA

-237 QELTSRGITVIK
+237 KELTARGITVIK
-249 TRSNQKSDLSLI
+249 TRSNQATDLALT
-261 SRGKKAK
+261 SRGRKAK
-268 GCDLAVSMHSNGAS
+268 GCDLFLSMHSNAAGAE
-282 QKSVDYPAGLVFRDN
+282 SVDYPVAYVPLNGTGT
-297 ARTDLDERSAEIG
+297 AIG
-310 LALAKVVQNV
+310 QKLADIVADV
-320 MGTTQSART
+320 MGTVQKGRT
-329 MTKASSSDRDGNG
+329 ATRKGSGGAD
-342 IRDDEYYG
+342 YYG
-350 FLEGARQVKVPGV
+350 VIRGAVAVGVPGV

-394 CIAEWLEGTAKPVTQ
+394 CIAAWLEGTAKPAAQ

-419 TFNKAYKT
+419 AYNKAYKT

-433 RAGAGTDFPV
+433 RSGAGTDFPV
-443 LTTLPQGATFRCY
+443 LTTLEKGEAFRCY
-456 GFYNVEGST
+456 GFYNVVGST
-465 VWLYGVAAGKKG
+465 VWLFGEAAGKKG

>member
-1 MSSYV
+1 MSTYII
-6 LPRKIARFAIF
+6 PRKIKRFEIF

-26 LDKQSDKPDILLN
+26 LDRQTDKPDILLN
-39 ASLYQSSGKPIGTII
+39 CSLYHANRKPIGTII
-54 ENGKMVN
+54 DDGKMVN

-83 DKVWKDYLT
+83 AKAWKDYVT

-107 WTDEYVF
+107 WADGYVF
-114 EQKLSRIAFGQ
+114 DQKLSRIAFGQ
-125 LKDGRYA
+125 LNDGRYA
-132 VFTANGVNIDQMAVQ
+132 VFTANGVNIDQLAVQ

-169 LGSWVHISTRTPY
+169 LGQWVYISTRTPY

-187 WLEPDTKEE
+187 WLEPEPKEE
-196 KPMRK
+196 KPVGK
-201 TFQVCLDA
+201 PFKVCLDA

-237 QELTSRGITVIK
+237 KELTARGIAVIK
-249 TRSNQKSDLSLI
+249 TRSNQATDLALT
-261 SRGKKAK
+261 SRGRKAN
-268 GCDLAVSMHSNGAS
+268 GCDLFLSMHSNAAGAG
-282 QKSVDYPAGLVFRDN
+282 SVDYPVAYVPLNGTGT
-297 ARTDLDERSAEIG
+297 AIG
-310 LALAKVVQNV
+310 QKLADIVADV
-320 MGTTQSART
+320 MGTVQKGRT
-329 MTKASSSDRDGNG
+329 ATRKGSGGAD
-342 IRDDEYYG
+342 YYG
-350 FLEGARQVKVPGV
+350 VIRGAVAVGVTGV

-374 AAAWLMSD
+374 AAAWLMND

-394 CIAEWLEGTAKPVTQ
+394 CIAEWLEGTAKPAAQ

-419 TFNKAYKT
+419 AYNKAYKT
-427 TADLNM
+427 TDDLNM
-433 RAGAGTDFPV
+433 RSGAGTDFPV
-443 LTTLPQGATFRCY
+443 LTTLEKGAAFRCY
-456 GFYNVEGST
+456 GFYNVVGST
-465 VWLYGVAAGKKG
+465 VWLFGEAAGKKG

-483 LK
+483 LL

>member
-1 MSSYV
+1 MSTYI
-6 LPRKIARFAIF
+6 LPRKIKRFEIF

-26 LDKQSDKPDILLN
+26 LDRQTDKPDILLN
-39 ASLYQSSGKPIGTII
+39 CSLYHANGKPIGTII
-54 ENGKMVN
+54 EDGKMVN

-83 DKVWKDYLT
+83 AKAWKDYVT

-107 WTDEYVF
+107 WADGYVF
-114 EQKLSRIAFGQ
+114 DQKLSRIAFGQ

-169 LGSWVHISTRTPY
+169 LGQWVHISTRTPY

-187 WLEPDTKEE
+187 WLEKEPKEE
-196 KPMRK
+196 KPMSK
-201 TFQVCLDA
+201 PFKVCLDA

-237 QELTSRGITVIK
+237 KELTARGIAVIK
-249 TRSNQKSDLSLI
+249 TRSNQATDLALT
-261 SRGKKAK
+261 SRGRKAN
-268 GCDLAVSMHSNGAS
+268 GCDLFLSMHSNAAGAE
-282 QKSVDYPAGLVFRDN
+282 SVDYPVAYVPLNGTGT
-297 ARTDLDERSAEIG
+297 AIG
-310 LALAKVVQNV
+310 QKLADIVADV
-320 MGTTQSART
+320 MGTVQKGRT
-329 MTKASSSDRDGNG
+329 ATRKGSGGAD
-342 IRDDEYYG
+342 YYG
-350 FLEGARQVKVPGV
+350 VIRGAVAVGVTGV

-374 AAAWLMSD
+374 AAAWLMND

-394 CIAEWLEGTAKPVTQ
+394 CIAEWLEGTAKPAAQ

-419 TFNKAYKT
+419 SYNKAYKT

-433 RAGAGTDFPV
+433 RSGAGTDFPV
-443 LTTLPQGATFRCY
+443 LTTLPQGSAFRCY
-456 GFYNVEGST
+456 GFYNVVGST
-465 VWLYGVAAGKKG
+465 VWLFGEAAGKKG
-477 YCSKAY
+477 YCSKVY

>member
-1 MSSYV
+1 MSTYI
-6 LPRKIARFAIF
+6 LPRNIGRFEIF

-26 LDKQSDKPDILLN
+26 LDRQTDKPDILLN
-39 ASLYQSSGKPIGTII
+39 CSLYHSNGKPIGTII
-54 ENGKMVN
+54 ADGKMVN

-83 DKVWKDYLT
+83 AKAWKDYVT

-107 WTDEYVF
+107 WADGYVF
-114 EQKLSRIAFGQ
+114 DQKLSRIAFGQ

-132 VFTANGVNIDQMAVQ
+132 VFTANGVNIDQLAVQ

-169 LGSWVHISTRTPY
+169 LGQWVHISNRTPY

-187 WLEPDTKEE
+187 WLDPDTKAE
-196 KPMRK
+196 KPMSK
-201 TFQVCLDA
+201 PFKVCLDA

-228 MWKLTELLA
+228 MWNLTELLA
-237 QELTSRGITVIK
+237 KELTARGIAVIK
-249 TRSNQKSDLSLI
+249 TRSNQATDLALT

-268 GCDLAVSMHSNGAS
+268 GCDLFLSMHSNAAS
-282 QKSVDYPAGLVFRDN
+282 AESVDYPVAYVPLNGTGT
-297 ARTDLDERSAEIG
+297 AIG
-310 LALAKVVQNV
+310 RKLADIVADV
-320 MGTTQSART
+320 MGTVQTGRT
-329 MTKASSSDRDGNG
+329 ATRRGSTGAD
-342 IRDDEYYG
+342 YYG
-350 FLEGARQVKVPGV
+350 VIRGAVSVGVPGI

-374 AAAWLMSD
+374 AAAWLMID
-382 ANLAKLAKAEAD
+382 DNLAKLAKAEAD
-394 CIAEWLEGTAKPVTQ
+394 CIAEWLKGTAKPAAK
-409 TLQVAQRKSA
+409 TLQVAKRKSA
-419 TFNKAYKT
+419 AYNKAYKT

-433 RAGAGTDFPV
+433 RSGAGTGFPV
-443 LTTLPQGATFRCY
+443 LTTLPQGTTFRCY
-456 GFYNVEGST
+456 GFYNMVGST
-465 VWLYGVAAGKKG
+465 VWLFGEAAGKKG

-483 LK
+483 LL

>member
-1 MSSYV
+1 MSTYI
-6 LPRKIARFAIF
+6 LPRKIKRFEIF

-26 LDKQSDKPDILLN
+26 LDKQTDKPDVLLN
-39 ASLYQSSGKPIGTII
+39 CSLYQTNGKPIGTII
-54 ENGKMVN
+54 EDGKMVN

-68 FGTADGASVGFGGPW
+68 FGTSDGASVGFGGPW
-83 DKVWKDYLT
+83 AKTWKDYVT

-107 WTDEYVF
+107 WADGYVF
-114 EQKLSRIAFGQ
+114 DQKLSRIAFGQ

-132 VFTANGVNIDQMAVQ
+132 VFTANGVNIDQLAVQ

-169 LGSWVHISTRTPY
+169 LGKWVHISTRTPY

-187 WLEPDTKEE
+187 WLEKEPKEE
-196 KPMRK
+196 KPISK
-201 TFQVCLDA
+201 PFKVCLDA

-237 QELTSRGITVIK
+237 KELTARGIAVIK
-249 TRSNQKSDLSLI
+249 TRSNQATDLALT
-261 SRGKKAK
+261 SRGRKAK
-268 GCDLAVSMHSNGAS
+268 GCDLFLSMHSNAAS
-282 QKSVDYPAGLVFRDN
+282 ADSVDYPVAYVPLNGTGT
-297 ARTDLDERSAEIG
+297 AIG
-310 LALAKVVQNV
+310 QKLADIVADV
-320 MGTTQSART
+320 MGTVQKGRT
-329 MTKASSSDRDGNG
+329 ATRKGSGGAD
-342 IRDDEYYG
+342 YYG
-350 FLEGARQVKVPGV
+350 VIRGAVAVGVPGV

-394 CIAEWLEGTAKPVTQ
+394 CIAEWLEGTAKSSAQ
-409 TLQVAQRKSA
+409 TIQVAQRKSA
-419 TFNKAYKT
+419 DYNKAYKT

-433 RAGAGTDFPV
+433 RSGAGTDFPV
-443 LTTLPQGATFRCY
+443 LITLEKGAAFRCY
-456 GFYNVEGST
+456 GFYNVVGST
-465 VWLYGVAAGKKG
+465 VWLFGEAAGKKG

-483 LK
+483 LL